1 VVDKLLTSLYR
12 SRGQKQQMNTGSSGL
27 SVQRINRKRP
37 VLPKPRLARKRDRAA
52 KQEALIRAATKLF
65 ASQGYEVT
73 TTREIAAFAGCAE
86 GLIHRYFHGKAGLLL
101 ALMSHHA
108 SREADELSDGLP
120 LAQTLEEEIQQLM
133 AWEVDRMWKD
143 RDLMRASI
151 PHAILDEKVG
161 KFVSRIGPQRHA
173 KAIAERL
180 QHYQGGSANGED
192 VEAISQA
199 IGALGFVFG
208 FMHPVVLGFDGKR
221 AKKVAACVAKIF
233 TRGLRRA

>member
-1 VVDKLLTSLYR
+1 MNPR
-12 SRGQKQQMNTGSSGL
+12 SNGL

-37 VLPKPRLARKRDRAA
+37 VLPKPRSVRKRDRAA

-73 TTREIAAFAGCAE
+73 TTREIAACAGCAE

-101 ALMSHHA
+101 ALMSYHA
-108 SREADELSDGLP
+108 AREVGELSDGLP
-120 LAQTLEEEIQQLM
+120 LAESLEEEIQQLM
-133 AWEVDRMWKD
+133 AWEVDRMWKN
-143 RDLMRASI
+143 RDLLRASI
-151 PHAILDEKVG
+151 PHAILDAKVG
-161 KFVSRIGPQRHA
+161 KFVSQIGPQRHA

-180 QHYQGGSANGED
+180 HRHQGGPATEED
-192 VEAISQA
+192 IEAVSQA

-208 FMHPVVLGFDGKR
+208 FMRPVVLGFEGKQ

-233 TRGLRRA
+233 TRGLRVG